1 MELSASFFSFSS
13 VALVPPILLLLRD
26 EKVSADVVDRLD
38 GVLEL
43 VAVLSSLEER

>member
-13 VALVPPILLLLRD
+13 VALVPPILLLRD
-26 EKVSADVVDRLD
+26 EVSADVVDRLD